1 MGEFKTVLSA
11 SINENEVVLDRGGTF
26 SLNLPADKVASNVFL
41 VLDIYDLDRPVHPEG
56 HIGWW
61 RYDIGKLPLNPT
73 GELSRDEGG
82 NVRPVIDG
90 APAVDEWRNQTKI
103 DALRMELLIV
113 LRSAIT
119 NAILSVDRVPV
130 VQSDQDLLTFRSGF
144 DRNYQS
150 PRYGP
155 QHYIVPANRRVHIVS
170 RNIFQRDAVGNLCLG
185 LYRMLRQN
193 RVAAHLFGENF
204 DLAMNDIVSR
214 RETLASRVN
223 PDDIVFYFFSIYDGG
238 LDELADMNCSI
249 KIAYFHG
256 VTPPNLLQVFHP
268 ELSAQCAKAIRQIP
282 LLAKFDRLATNSRAS
297 ADVLRGIFKESN
309 DHTLPEEIRIV
320 PPKLVGRDEPRST
333 YSTRV
338 KAKPTRLLYV
348 GRIISHK
355 RIEDILHLLSEYR
368 KFEPSA
374 QCTIAGVSDSFAY
387 RDYLRWVQIEQLNLP
402 GDAVAWPG
410 SVSEGKLDEVYN
422 ESTVYVSMSEHEGFC
437 LPILEAMM
445 RNVLVFAYDQ
455 PAIRETAGLAGVIFG
470 NKSFGD
476 LARQLYDLIS
486 SQEVY
491 EQILETQRRRAD
503 EIIDKMDGRRFFELL
518 ATPARPGV

>member
-11 SINENEVVLDRGGTF
+11 STNEKEVVLDRGGTF
-26 SLNLPADKVASNVFL
+26 SLNLPADKVGSNVFL

-61 RYDIGKLPLNPT
+61 RYDIGKLPLHPT
-73 GELSRDEGG
+73 GMLSRDEGG

-90 APAVDEWRNQTKI
+90 APPVDEWCNQIKI
-103 DALRMELLIV
+103 NAPRMELLIV

-130 VQSDQDLLTFRSGF
+130 TQSDQDLVTFRSEF

-150 PRYGP
+150 PRYAP
-155 QHYIVPANRRVHIVS
+155 QHYIVPADRSVHIVS
-170 RNIFQRDAVGNLCLG
+170 RNMFQRDAVGNLCLG

-193 RVAAHLFGENF
+193 RVATYLFSENF
-204 DLAMNDIVSR
+204 DLAMNDIVNR

-223 PDDIVFYFFSIYDGG
+223 PDDIVFYFFSTYDSG
-238 LDELADMNCSI
+238 LDELADMDCSS

-256 VTPPNLLQVFHP
+256 ITPPNLLQVFDP

-282 LLAKFDRLATNSRAS
+282 LLAKFDRLAANSHAS
-297 ADVLRGIFKESN
+297 ADVLRGVFKESN
-309 DHTLPEEIRIV
+309 DHVVPEEISIV

-333 YSTRV
+333 YSTQVR
-338 KAKPTRLLYV
+338 ANPTKLLYV

-374 QCTIAGVSDSFAY
+374 QCTIAGVSDNFAY

-402 GDAVAWPG
+402 GDAVTWLG
-410 SVSEGKLDEVYN
+410 SVSEGELDEVYH
-422 ESTVYVSMSEHEGFC
+422 EATVYVSMSEHEGFC

-470 NKSFGD
+470 NKSFED
-476 LARQLYDLIS
+476 LARQLYYLVS

-491 EQILETQRRRAD
+491 DQILETQRRRAS
-503 EIIDKMDGRRFFELL
+503 EIIDKMDGRSFFELL
-518 ATPARPGV
+518 AISAKPRV

>member
-1 MGEFKTVLSA
+1 M
-11 SINENEVVLDRGGTF
+11 
-26 SLNLPADKVASNVFL
+26 
-41 VLDIYDLDRPVHPEG
+41 
-56 HIGWW
+56 
-61 RYDIGKLPLNPT
+61 
-73 GELSRDEGG
+73 
-82 NVRPVIDG
+82 
-90 APAVDEWRNQTKI
+90 
-103 DALRMELLIV
+103 
-113 LRSAIT
+113 
-119 NAILSVDRVPV
+119 
-130 VQSDQDLLTFRSGF
+130 
-144 DRNYQS
+144 
-150 PRYGP
+150 
-155 QHYIVPANRRVHIVS
+155 
-170 RNIFQRDAVGNLCLG
+170 
-185 LYRMLRQN
+185 
-193 RVAAHLFGENF
+193 
-204 DLAMNDIVSR
+204 
-214 RETLASRVN
+214 
-223 PDDIVFYFFSIYDGG
+223 
-238 LDELADMNCSI
+238 
-249 KIAYFHG
+249 
-256 VTPPNLLQVFHP
+256 
-268 ELSAQCAKAIRQIP
+268 
-282 LLAKFDRLATNSRAS
+282 
-297 ADVLRGIFKESN
+297 
-309 DHTLPEEIRIV
+309 

-368 KFEPSA
+368 KFEPA
-374 QCTIAGVSDSFAY
+374 ARCTIAGVSDNFAY

-402 GDAVAWPG
+402 GDAVAWLG
-410 SVSEGKLDEVYN
+410 SVSEGKLDEIYN

-491 EQILETQRRRAD
+491 EQILETQRRRAG